1 MPYRLCGGIL
11 EYVGGQGNGGGFG
24 TAPVRFVNSRRLG
37 ESLKMTNGSHSR
49 KRQSGRSRTGKPNP
63 VDIHVGGRVRLR
75 RTLLG
80 LSQEKLADAIGLTFQ
95 QVQKY
100 ERGANR
106 IGASRLFELSRVLDV
121 PVSFFFE
128 EMAPDLAGHF
138 GHASGLAEPAQAAY
152 ETDAMARRETLELV
166 RAYYRI
172 SNPQVRKK
180 VAELVKLMA
189 ATVAGETGKPA
200 RRR

>member
-1 MPYRLCGGIL
+1 M
-11 EYVGGQGNGGGFG
+11 
-24 TAPVRFVNSRRLG
+24 SD
-37 ESLKMTNGSHSR
+37 SLSPR
-49 KRQSGRSRTGKPNP
+49 KGHSGRSRFGKPNP

-80 LSQEKLADAIGLTFQ
+80 LSQEKLAGAIGLTFQ

-121 PVSFFFE
+121 PVSFFFDD
-128 EMAPDLAGHF
+128 MAPDLASR
-138 GHASGLAEPAQAAY
+138 HAIHAAGMSESPQASFEP
-152 ETDAMARRETLELV
+152 DALARRETLELV

-172 SNPQVRKK
+172 GDPHVRKK
-180 VAELVKLMA
+180 VAELVKTMA
-189 ATVAGETGKPA
+189 ATVAGEDDGPA
-200 RRR
+200 RGGTPSRRCRPFTKSPRRKSS

>member
-1 MPYRLCGGIL
+1 M
-11 EYVGGQGNGGGFG
+11 
-24 TAPVRFVNSRRLG
+24 
-37 ESLKMTNGSHSR
+37 
-49 KRQSGRSRTGKPNP
+49 
-63 VDIHVGGRVRLR
+63 RLR

-121 PVSFFFE
+121 PVSYFFE
-128 EMAPDLAGHF
+128 DMAPDLASRYAVQTAGM
-138 GHASGLAEPAQAAY
+138 AESGQAAY
-152 ETDAMARRETLELV
+152 ETEAFARRETLELV

-172 SNPQVRKK
+172 RDPHVRKK
-180 VAELVKLMA
+180 VAELVKTMA
-189 ATVAGETGKPA
+189 ATVGEEPRKPS